1 MAFKAAFIAH
11 VPDADPAKHRA
22 VLETDLYK
30 LFSVLVRDQDQAV
43 EACRRLVAEEGVQSV
58 VLCPGNTH
66 ADVADIV
73 AAVGDGVSVSVARED
88 SPSMRIAAE
97 AMRKC
102 RLVRAASDSPKRL
115 EDESSDEGPPGATP
129 GRQPPGRS
137 RK

>member
-43 EACRRLVAEEGVQSV
+43 EVCRRLVAEEGVQSV

-66 ADVADIV
+66 ADVAGIA
-73 AAVGDGVSVSVARED
+73 AAVGDGVSVSVARGD
-88 SPSMRIAAE
+88 SPSMRIAME
-97 AMRKC
+97 AMRD
-102 RLVRAASDSPKRL
+102 AGWFAQ
-115 EDESSDEGPPGATP
+115 
-129 GRQPPGRS
+129 QPQS
-137 RK
+137 